1 MIGIVGPEFMGQ
13 GTKNSNMKRLIKEF
27 TKGITIENPIFGL
40 VLGLCPALA
49 VSTSLNNAIGMG
61 IAATFV
67 LTGSNI
73 IISLVRKLIP
83 SQIRIPCFIVI
94 IATFVTINELLL
106 KAYFPV
112 LNDSLGIFVPLIV
125 VNCIVLG
132 RAEAFAC
139 KNKVIPSILDALG
152 MGTGFTF
159 ALMGIASLR
168 EFFGAGKL
176 FGLRVIS
183 NFQPVT
189 MLVLAPGALL
199 TLGLLIA
206 FVNYIHYK
214 KETNRAIKK
223 VGCHGCK

>member
-1 MIGIVGPEFMGQ
+1 
-13 GTKNSNMKRLIKEF
+13 MKKLIKEF

-49 VSTSLNNAIGMG
+49 VSTSLTNAIGMG
-61 IAATFV
+61 VAATFV

-73 IISLVRKLIP
+73 IISLVRKFIP
-83 SQIRIPCFIVI
+83 VQIRIPCFIVI

-112 LNDSLGIFVPLIV
+112 LNDSLGIYVPLIV

-139 KNKVIPSILDALG
+139 KNAVMPSIFDALG
-152 MGTGFTF
+152 MGVGFTL
-159 ALMGIASLR
+159 ALMVIAFLR
-168 EFFGAGKL
+168 ELFGAGKL
-176 FGLRVIS
+176 LGLRVIS
-183 NFQPVT
+183 TFQPVV

-214 KETNRAIKK
+214 QETNRRIRKA
-223 VGCHGCK
+223 GCHGCR